1 MTASDGLGP
10 MHVVVKAFKP
20 DLNHTFLS
28 WVIRG
33 TSERMFRISKT
44 DKEYRYKASPYKG
57 M

>member
-1 MTASDGLGP
+1 

-20 DLNHTFLS
+20 DLNHTFLPQ
-28 WVIRG
+28 VIRG
-33 TSERMFRISKT
+33 TSERMLRISKT